1 MPIPPRGGSS
11 VVVPLRD
18 AAVSVARRIPNWEG
32 MIAEGPGGEGSCRD
46 RGIAV
51 IDHGAVQELAGQ
63 LGASAVARDQ
73 GGPGRQTAAGAGT
86 SDHQP
91 LRIDAELGR
100 VGRGPH
106 QPGIAVL
113 DGAGIG
119 EFRGQAI
126 FDAHGHGVVLREQ
139 LLGEGHRQRHLTQR
153 SDHLRGDHR
162 QLLGDRV
169 HRGLGLGVEGRTVRD
184 AGHQGS
190 SFLAAASESRSHQPG
205 MLRNRRMRQVEGNR
219 SAMRAPWGA

>member
-1 MPIPPRGGSS
+1 MAITAGLQDDGASAGSVQMPIPPRGGSS

-32 MIAEGPGGEGSCRD
+32 MIAEGPG
-46 RGIAV
+46 
-51 IDHGAVQELAGQ
+51 
-63 LGASAVARDQ
+63 
-73 GGPGRQTAAGAGT
+73 RQTAAGAGAGT

-91 LRIDAELGR
+91 LRI
-100 VGRGPH
+100 
-106 QPGIAVL
+106 
-113 DGAGIG
+113 
-119 EFRGQAI
+119 
-126 FDAHGHGVVLREQ
+126 
-139 LLGEGHRQRHLTQR
+139 
-153 SDHLRGDHR
+153 DHLRGDHR

-205 MLRNRRMRQVEGNR
+205 MLRNRRMRQVAGNR

>member
-1 MPIPPRGGSS
+1 MPIPPRVGSS

-32 MIAEGPGGEGSCRD
+32 MIAEGPG
-46 RGIAV
+46 
-51 IDHGAVQELAGQ
+51 
-63 LGASAVARDQ
+63 
-73 GGPGRQTAAGAGT
+73 RQTAAGAGAGT

-126 FDAHGHGVVLREQ
+126 FDAHGHGVVLGEQ
-139 LLGEGHRQRHLTQR
+139 LLGEGHRQRHIAQR